1 MMRDQRKWGNFSIP
15 GKNVSFL
22 DRTHTDALAYVG
34 ACAQPRTHREKRGDV
49 GAARLLHEPHQRR
62 PLEGHWEALNPQ
74 GPKCHA
80 YTLLQCTHRWQR
92 GEWVPLP
99 PSGLGQLQV
108 GATLS
113 PSKTKKK
120 KCTPRL
126 PRQIECRLTEL
137 TVVKRTSDVVE
148 RRGGGRRKTLWL
160 WHDCERSHIC
170 FDRALLQE
178 KLSFCLAAPAITTA
192 SWHCELNDIW
202 ERILAI
208 TRDVLIYRDGGLQI
222 WS

>member
-148 RRGGGRRKTLWL
+148 RRGGGEGKPFDYGMTVNVVTFVLIAHSCRRNFL
-160 WHDCERSHIC
+160 
-170 FDRALLQE
+170 FALLHLPSPRHLGIANLMISE
-178 KLSFCLAAPAITTA
+178 SG
-192 SWHCELNDIW
+192 SWP
-202 ERILAI
+202 
-208 TRDVLIYRDGGLQI
+208 
-222 WS
+222 